1 MDLLA
6 RRAHFR
12 RELEAKLRAR
22 SYEEAEIEAALVRLE
37 ELGHVDDAATA
48 RQWLEERTRQG
59 GWGRRRLRAEL
70 ERRGADPDLAATVV
84 SEMVP
89 EEDPSEVAVAV
100 ERWLA
105 RGGKSRRSLARH
117 LERRGFSKRHILDAL
132 ESVRLPG

>member
-1 MDLLA
+1 M
-6 RRAHFR
+6 
-12 RELEAKLRAR
+12 
-22 SYEEAEIEAALVRLE
+22 
-37 ELGHVDDAATA
+37 
-48 RQWLEERTRQG
+48 
-59 GWGRRRLRAEL
+59 
-70 ERRGADPDLAATVV
+70 

-132 ESVRLPG
+132 ESVQLPG